1 MNTLKRILKA
11 FLCISLALAVVLP
24 ALPAVYAE
32 NPTIQTSFTP
42 DPAPMVYND
51 TFYFYT
57 GHDADNASNYIMT
70 DWQCFSSTDMKNW
83 TNHGS
88 VLSYTDFEWAEPDS
102 CWAAQ
107 CVERNGK
114 FYFYVTLSSKEA
126 GGARAIGVAVG
137 DTPTGPFKDAIGK
150 PLCGPDWAYIDPTVL
165 IDDDGQA
172 YLYFG
177 NPTLHYVK
185 LKDNMIELDGAITAC
200 DMNSK
205 QFGSNDQMSSLY
217 TEGPWIYKRN
227 GLYYMVYAASGIPET
242 IDYSV
247 SDSPTGPWEYKGR
260 IMEPYTSFTLHP
272 GIAEYKGHAYYTY
285 HSADISNGNGFC
297 RSGAIE
303 EFEFKSNG
311 DIPLI
316 KPTREGPAQIQHFN
330 PYLENQAETF
340 CTEEGIKVAQTDNGI
355 YLTKCGKGDY
365 IRVAGVNFAEKATGF
380 TANASAVRT
389 SGKIELR
396 LDAPDGKLIG
406 TVNVAEGEEDEA
418 WQTLSCEISGASGVH
433 DLYFCFDVDVN
444 RGYVNFDSWKFDGVY
459 NEDDFEKA
467 PEPIKPKSKNMTALI
482 AVSVIVVICVIIAAV
497 LAVTKGKKKDNKKA
511 E

>member
-1 MNTLKRILKA
+1 MV
-11 FLCISLALAVVLP
+11 ALAVLLP
-24 ALPAVYAE
+24 AMIAVHAE
-32 NPTIQTSFTP
+32 NPPIQTSFTP

-57 GHDADNASNYIMT
+57 GHDADNASYYTMT
-70 DWQCFSSTDMKNW
+70 DWQCFSTTDMKNW

-185 LKDNMIELDGAITAC
+185 LKDNMIECDGEITAFE
-200 DMNSK
+200 MNSK
-205 QFGSNDQMSSLY
+205 QFGSNGQMQSLY

-227 GLYYMVYAASGIPET
+227 NLYYMIYAASGIPET

-285 HSADISNGNGFC
+285 HSADISDGNGFC

-303 EFEFKSNG
+303 EFEFKDNG

-316 KPTREGPAQIQHFN
+316 KPTREGPAQLHHFN
-330 PYLENQAETF
+330 PYTDNEAETF
-340 CTEEGIKVAQTDNGI
+340 CTQEGTKIAQTESSI
-355 YLTKCGKGDY
+355 YLTKCSKGDY
-365 IRVAGVNFAEKATGF
+365 VRVAGVNFSEKATAF
-380 TANASAVRT
+380 TAKASAVRT
-389 SGKIELR
+389 GGKIDIR
-396 LDAPDGKLIG
+396 LDSPEGDVIG
-406 TVNVAEGEEDEA
+406 SVAVSEVEEDEA
-418 WQTLSCEISGASGVH
+418 WQELSCEISGASGVH

-444 RGYVNFDSWKFDGVY
+444 RGYINFDSWKFDGVY
-459 NEDDFEKA
+459 NEGDFEKA
-467 PEPIKPKSKNMTALI
+467 PAPIKTKMPANPW
-482 AVSVIVVICVIIAAV
+482 IIAAV
-497 LAVTKGKKKDNKKA
+497 VILAVVLIILIAVYSARRKKKANK
-511 E
+511 